1 MDKRKLIISIG
12 ILVVVGLHAVP
23 VLQRLDGKRQTLW
36 PIMAWGMYR
45 YSFDSSSPVQTRI
58 TRLIG
63 IMANGEKW
71 GITPRDI
78 GLSSYAVERQYLMPM
93 RKADSSV
100 AKALAGRLN
109 RQREN
114 PIVELRLESET
125 YTITNTGIVREDN
138 PVVAYRI
145 VE

>member
-1 MDKRKLIISIG
+1 
-12 ILVVVGLHAVP
+12 
-23 VLQRLDGKRQTLW
+23 
-36 PIMAWGMYR
+36 
-45 YSFDSSSPVQTRI
+45 
-58 TRLIG
+58 
-63 IMANGEKW
+63 
-71 GITPRDI
+71 
-78 GLSSYAVERQYLMPM
+78 M